1 MKQYHLTFLCDELPQ
16 TTLSY
21 IEKAETLEDV
31 VKLIE
36 DKVKE
41 DFHHEYGRE
50 VKYTVI
56 DHCSFDLDTYP
67 LSKKEVIDLLES
79 NFSKIGGD
87 VLGRLIVWFNDQ
99 DTENITS
106 ILDKE
111 LLEKLKHLVSFPT
124 EIRVDLDK
132 LEKLRDINLKSQ
144 QVAPLPEKTKPR
156 KVKKF
161 ESHFIA

>member
-1 MKQYHLTFLCDELPQ
+1 MEQYHLTFLCDELPQ

-41 DFHHEYGRE
+41 DFYHEYGRE

-67 LSKKEVIDLLES
+67 LSNKEVTDLLKS
-79 NFSKIGGD
+79 NPSNVDGK
-87 VLGRLIVWFNDQ
+87 VQVKLIVWFNDQ
-99 DTENITS
+99 DIENIAS
-106 ILDKE
+106 ILGKE
-111 LLEKLKHLVSFPT
+111 LLENLKHLMSFPT

-132 LEKLRDINLKSQ
+132 LEKLRDIN
-144 QVAPLPEKTKPR
+144 
-156 KVKKF
+156 
-161 ESHFIA
+161 